1 VLESI
6 KSNKKTIGIRQ
17 SMKAVENG
25 LAGTVF
31 IAKDADEKVV
41 RNIKELCSNSSV
53 EVVYIDTMKQLGKA
67 CGIEVGAAVA
77 CVLK

>member
-1 VLESI
+1 MLESI
-6 KSNKKTIGIRQ
+6 KSSKKTIGIRQ
-17 SMKAVENG
+17 SIKAVENG
-25 LAGTVF
+25 LADTVY

-41 RNIKELCSNSSV
+41 RSIKELCSNN
-53 EVVYIDTMKQLGKA
+53 EIEIVYIDTMKQLGKA